1 VNSIPLLVN
10 KIIIMYIKNIKGDC
24 NNIVITV
31 FLKVNFVW
39 KYIKNIFFYLLKF
52 IFDTKMI

>member
-1 VNSIPLLVN
+1 
-10 KIIIMYIKNIKGDC
+10 MYIKNIKGDC

-39 KYIKNIFFYLLKF
+39 KYIKNIFFLF
-52 IFDTKMI
+52 IKIYF